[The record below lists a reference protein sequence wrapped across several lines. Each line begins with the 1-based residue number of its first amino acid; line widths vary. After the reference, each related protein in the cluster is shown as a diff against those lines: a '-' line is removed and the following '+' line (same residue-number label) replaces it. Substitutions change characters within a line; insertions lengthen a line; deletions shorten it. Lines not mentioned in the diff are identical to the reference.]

1 MKAHARTALAAVIA
15 TMLLCPPLFVGGAQG
30 IGIAAAQAAPAKARP
45 YGKQVG
51 LATVKQ
57 YAVLPKRADVTIVDA
72 RPAARKYD
80 IGHIPTAVNIP
91 DSQFDQLAARLLPQ
105 DKSQLVVF
113 YCDGPEC
120 ILSHNSAFRA
130 EKLGYTNVRVFAGGF
145 PEWASQGNLVAV
157 SIPQLKKLM
166 DAKEPL
172 TLVDARPKE
181 RKYDKGHIPGAIS
194 LPDSQFDKL
203 AAQLL
208 PADKAAALY
217 FYCDGLECK
226 LSNDSAEKAVKLG
239 YTNVKVVPEGWPGWD
254 KAYGAGM
261 AAAAPAAAGAAP
273 AAAPAIVAGKEPG
286 SIAVPSFEQILRE
299 APQSVHLIDVR
310 DPHEFAA
317 GTFKGAVNM
326 PVGTLDKSLDKL
338 PRDKPIV
345 FFCGAGGRSGEAHDV
360 VKSALPTLK
369 TVFVDATIKWKPTG
383 EYTITAK

>member
-1 MKAHARTALAAVIA
+1 MKAHARTALAAAIA
-15 TMLLCPPLFVGGAQG
+15 TVLLCPPLLLGHADG
-30 IGIAAAQAAPAKARP
+30 IGTATAQTAPAKAGY
-45 YGKQVG
+45 YGAQVD

-57 YAVLPKRADVTIVDA
+57 YAVLPKRSDVTIVDA

-80 IGHIPTAVNIP
+80 IGHIPTAINIP
-91 DSQFDQLAARLLPQ
+91 DSQFDQLAPKLLPQ
-105 DKSQLVVF
+105 DKSQLVIF

-120 ILSHNSAFRA
+120 MLSHNSAFKA
-130 EKLGYTNVRVFAGGF
+130 EKLGYTNVRVHVGGF
-145 PEWASQGNLVAV
+145 PEWAKAGNLVAV
-157 SIPQLKKLM
+157 SIPQLKKLL
-166 DAKEPL
+166 DAREPL

-217 FYCDGLECK
+217 FYCEGLECK

-239 YTNVKVVPEGWPGWD
+239 YTNVKVVPEGWPGWE
-254 KAYGAGM
+254 KAYGANA
-261 AAAAPAAAGAAP
+261 AAAAPATPAPAA
-273 AAAPAIVAGKEPG
+273 AAAPAIMAGKEPG
-286 SIAVPSFEQILRE
+286 SIAVSSFEQILRE

-317 GTFKGAVNM
+317 GTFKGAVNV
-326 PVGTLDKSLDKL
+326 PVGTLDKKLDQL